1 MTIAEELFQV
11 ADATAEALA
20 YARADDLQ
28 KPLGA
33 IQKACDEA
41 KRAWSGSNLGYHADV
56 YWEGLQPKP
65 PAVQFSPEW
74 GLKMRDRWLINHP
87 DAGEWRIMD
96 RDEVINAIILRAG
109 SPDIDSIDSTLA
121 SVREKF
127 SSLKEQAV
135 SLLSAAQIE
144 KNDPFIERKLNQID
158 KLAVATPGTIANSL
172 VSSGQNWSRDSTAV
186 TQGLRVAAHQS
197 LIGLHLSATVA
208 ENGLETIEKA
218 SREAASHLQ
227 RLEKTKHRSQIVG
240 TNVFIGHGRS
250 LVWRDLK
257 DFIKDRLHLPYD
269 EFNRVTVAGIT
280 NITRLSEMLDAAAV
294 AFVILTAEDEQA
306 DGALRARMNVI
317 HEVGLFQGRLGFTK
331 AIVLLEDGCEEF
343 SNIAGL
349 GQIRFPKANIASKF
363 EEIRLVL
370 EREGLL
376 EE

>member
-1 MTIAEELFQV
+1 M
-11 ADATAEALA
+11 
-20 YARADDLQ
+20 
-28 KPLGA
+28 
-33 IQKACDEA
+33 
-41 KRAWSGSNLGYHADV
+41 
-56 YWEGLQPKP
+56 
-65 PAVQFSPEW
+65 
-74 GLKMRDRWLINHP
+74 DRWP
-87 DAGEWRIMD
+87 DHQPAPEWRIMEHD
-96 RDEVINAIILRAG
+96 QVINAIILRAG
-109 SPDIDSIDSTLA
+109 SPDINSINSTLA
-121 SVREKF
+121 SVRKKF

-144 KNDPFIERKLNQID
+144 NNDPFIERKLKQID

-172 VSSGQNWSRDSTAV
+172 GSSGQNWSRDSTAV
-186 TQGLRVAAHQS
+186 TQGPRVAPHQY

-227 RLEKTKHRSQIVG
+227 RLEKTQRRSQIVG

-250 LVWRDLK
+250 FVWRDLK
-257 DFIKDRLHLPYD
+257 DFIKDRLQLPYD
-269 EFNRVTVAGIT
+269 EFNRVPVAGIT
-280 NITRLSEMLDAAAV
+280 NIARLSEMLDAAAV
-294 AFVILTAEDEQA
+294 AFFILTAEDEQA

-343 SNIAGL
+343 SNIEGL
-349 GQIRFPKANIASKF
+349 GQIRFPKGNIESKF
-363 EEIRLVL
+363 EDIRLVL